1 MPIGGNYS
9 KYWIKIYLGFRLPGI
24 SLWNKLWDNQMQCSN
39 GSDDIATDESS
50 TSFRWSDDIATDELS
65 TSFRWKCKA
74 EVHRF
79 IAVNAMGIIGWQQV
93 YL

>member
-1 MPIGGNYS
+1 
-9 KYWIKIYLGFRLPGI
+9 
-24 SLWNKLWDNQMQCSN
+24 MQFSN

-50 TSFRWSDDIATDELS
+50 TSFRWSDDIATDESS
-65 TSFRWKCKA
+65 TSFRWKCKV

-79 IAVNAMGIIGWQQV
+79 TAVNAMGIIGWQQV